1 MSYKIGI
8 VGRGFVGNAV
18 YENFKDKF
26 EVKSF
31 DLNPEK
37 SDVGS
42 IAELVNWA
50 ETLFVCVPTPS
61 NDDGSCDIA
70 MVESVVSMISFLD
83 KTKIVVLKSTVP
95 PGTTRRLS
103 QQYGVKMAF
112 NPEFLTEAN
121 SIADFKYQ
129 PLIVV
134 GTDDEE
140 TETKVWQ
147 IYYKY
152 VSDTGYMP
160 NMMGA
165 KTDEA
170 EMFKYMANSFLA
182 TKVVFANEMKLLCD
196 KAGIDYNNVS
206 RIARTDRRLGHSHWQ
221 VPGPDGKLGYGGS
234 CFPKDTNALVAFAA
248 SLGVDLW
255 VLTDAMYA
263 NDEIRESKYFNR
275 FEII

>member
-1 MSYKIGI
+1 MKIGI
-8 VGRGFVGNAV
+8 VGKGFVGNAM

-26 EVKSF
+26 EVKSY

-61 NDDGSCDIA
+61 NEDGSCDIA
-70 MVESVVSMISFLD
+70 MVESVVDMISFVD
-83 KTKIVVLKSTVP
+83 KSKTVVLKSTVP

-103 QQYGVKMAF
+103 EQYGIKIAF

-121 SIADFKYQ
+121 SIADFKHQ

-134 GTDDEE
+134 GADDEE
-140 TETKVWQ
+140 TEIKVWQ

-152 VSDTGYMP
+152 VSATGYMP

-170 EMFKYMANSFLA
+170 EMFKYMANAFLA
-182 TKVVFANEMKLLCD
+182 TKVIFANEMKVLCD
-196 KAGIDYNNVS
+196 KVGIDYNSVA
-206 RIARTDRRLGHSHWQ
+206 RIAKTDRRLGATHWQ
-221 VPGPDGKLGYGGS
+221 VPGPDGKLGFGGS
-234 CFPKDTNALVAFAA
+234 CFPKDTDGLVAFADSHDA
-248 SLGVDLW
+248 TLW
-255 VLTDAMYA
+255 LLTEACYI
-263 NDEIRESKYFNR
+263 NQEIRDDVQFSKFKLVM
-275 FEII
+275 E

>member
-1 MSYKIGI
+1 MKIGI
-8 VGRGFVGNAV
+8 VGKGFVGNAM

-26 EVKSF
+26 EVKSY

-61 NDDGSCDIA
+61 NEDGSCDIA
-70 MVESVVSMISFLD
+70 MVESVVDMISFVD
-83 KTKIVVLKSTVP
+83 KSKTVVLKSTVP

-103 QQYGVKMAF
+103 EQYGIKIAF

-121 SIADFKYQ
+121 SIADFKHQ

-134 GTDDEE
+134 GADDEE
-140 TETKVWQ
+140 TEIKVWQ

-152 VSDTGYMP
+152 VSATGYMP

-170 EMFKYMANSFLA
+170 EMFKYMANAFLA
-182 TKVVFANEMKLLCD
+182 TKVVFANEMKVLCD
-196 KAGIDYNNVS
+196 RVGIDYNSVS
-206 RIARTDRRLGHSHWQ
+206 RIARTDRRLGATHWQ
-221 VPGPDGKLGYGGS
+221 VPGPDGKLGFGGS
-234 CFPKDTNALVAFAA
+234 CFPKDTNALVAFAE
-248 SLGVDLW
+248 SVGINLW
-255 VLTDAMYA
+255 VLTDAIYV
-263 NDEIRESKYFNR
+263 NDELREGNNFNK
-275 FEII
+275 FKVI

>member
-1 MSYKIGI
+1 MKIGI
-8 VGRGFVGNAV
+8 VGKGFVGNAM

-26 EVKSF
+26 EVKSY

-61 NDDGSCDIA
+61 NEDGSCDIA
-70 MVESVVSMISFLD
+70 MVESVVDMISFVD
-83 KTKIVVLKSTVP
+83 KSKTVVLKSTVP

-103 QQYGVKMAF
+103 EQYGIKIAF

-121 SIADFKYQ
+121 SIADFKHQ

-134 GTDDEE
+134 GADDEE
-140 TETKVWQ
+140 TEIKVWQ

-152 VSDTGYMP
+152 VSATGYMP

-170 EMFKYMANSFLA
+170 EMFKYMANAFLA
-182 TKVVFANEMKLLCD
+182 TKVIFANEMKVLCD
-196 KAGIDYNNVS
+196 KVGIDYNSVA
-206 RIARTDRRLGHSHWQ
+206 RIAKTDRRLGHSHWQ
-221 VPGPDGKLGYGGS
+221 VPGPDGKLGFGGS
-234 CFPKDTNALVAFAA
+234 CFPKDTDGLVAFADSHDA
-248 SLGVDLW
+248 TLW
-255 VLTDAMYA
+255 LLTEACYI
-263 NDEIRESKYFNR
+263 NQEIRDDVQFSKFKLVM
-275 FEII
+275 E